1 MDLCVCKKWEGK
13 SESIEDRRTDMETEK
28 AERRSENGEKERSTV
43 VCNFPSVNLG
53 VCTHACICRF
63 FTALKLI

>member
-28 AERRSENGEKERSTV
+28 AERGKMVKKERW
-43 VCNFPSVNLG
+43 
-53 VCTHACICRF
+53 IQ
-63 FTALKLI
+63 